1 MLLGLC
7 PFAKEP
13 LPLQKQRISM
23 KKYIY
28 IGVAV
33 VVILLVLTLG
43 YTVVNSKSLEK
54 KWKEATENVKAYS
67 QQYST
72 SEKNTRALKLSVEQL
87 ESSNDSILQELNSA
101 RKELKVKDSKLQSL
115 QYVSSSFA
123 KADTITLVDTLFKDR
138 SIDIDTTLSDEWY
151 SVKVGLKYPSTV
163 TVTPEFKSVKNI
175 VVSSKRETVNPPK
188 KFFLLRWFQK
198 KQTVLNIDVVE
209 KNPYVKDENNRYVE
223 IIK

>member
-1 MLLGLC
+1 
-7 PFAKEP
+7 
-13 LPLQKQRISM
+13 M

-175 VVSSKRETVNPPK
+175 VVSSKRETVNSPK

>member
-1 MLLGLC
+1 
-7 PFAKEP
+7 
-13 LPLQKQRISM
+13 M